1 MKANHTPRKGIRLI
15 DIPNLPA
22 DQALAM
28 LARMPEYLG
37 EAVAKLCY
45 NQITQQ
51 R

>member
-22 DQALAM
+22 EQALAM
-28 LARMPEYLG
+28 LARMPESIG
-37 EAVAKLCY
+37 EAIAKLCY